1 MRGFYTGCHKGRS
14 KQRTMYEEP
23 MRIQIKASYLR
34 PEGQG
39 NWGDWQSHNLFKNSH
54 LLGYEIGASSLDQS
68 RGKYH
73 EELMRIQNYNMQT
86 VPSAGKRGY
95 PSHSWFKYRAKWQE
109 EKNLFL
115 YILLCCPTEH
125 EHKLTSW
132 EHQEFSG
139 SLPTGPM
146 FSQVLD
152 NLCHELWCFLALHG
166 IHQPLKT
173 NKKNISFFS

>member
-1 MRGFYTGCHKGRS
+1 
-14 KQRTMYEEP
+14 
-23 MRIQIKASYLR
+23 
-34 PEGQG
+34 
-39 NWGDWQSHNLFKNSH
+39 
-54 LLGYEIGASSLDQS
+54 
-68 RGKYH
+68 
-73 EELMRIQNYNMQT
+73 MRIQNYNMQK

-109 EKNLFL
+109 EKKNLFL

-173 NKKNISFFS
+173 NKKNISFFSLVIAISSETVRNRSVNSDKNRDFSRGWAKQLSLPNHYNTSLETLINWKWGEFYRNDSPIKQTNKMTNH

>member
-1 MRGFYTGCHKGRS
+1 MRGFYTGYHKSRS

-34 PEGQG
+34 PEGQV

-86 VPSAGKRGY
+86 VPSAGKMTRRKKPFFSISY
-95 PSHSWFKYRAKWQE
+95 FVAQLNMNTNLLLENIKNFQAHSRLGPCFHRFWTIFAT
-109 EKNLFL
+109 NSDVF
-115 YILLCCPTEH
+115 LLCTV
-125 EHKLTSW
+125 
-132 EHQEFSG
+132 FI
-139 SLPTGPM
+139 
-146 FSQVLD
+146 
-152 NLCHELWCFLALHG
+152 NLWKQTRKTFL
-166 IHQPLKT
+166 
-173 NKKNISFFS
+173 FFPRS